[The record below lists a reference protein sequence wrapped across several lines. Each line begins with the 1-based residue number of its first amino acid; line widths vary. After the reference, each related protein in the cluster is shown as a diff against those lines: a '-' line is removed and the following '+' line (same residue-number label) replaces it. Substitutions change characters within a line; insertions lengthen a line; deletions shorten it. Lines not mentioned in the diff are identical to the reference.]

1 MSINSSNQLW
11 YKGHYLSCSFSVIN
25 PLCLTHATECHWNPV
40 HPPGR
45 QPALLREVLPA
56 TAAWYLGYTHK
67 FLWEVE
73 VRQKRGCVR
82 VCVCY
87 LQALA
92 DPLRL
97 PGSAEDHSASVL
109 KSGQLSNNRLPYI
122 QAGPFQLKWATKN
135 KIQLPAGI
143 WVERCRWCGLWHYE

>member
-1 MSINSSNQLW
+1 MW
-11 YKGHYLSCSFSVIN
+11 D
-25 PLCLTHATECHWNPV
+25 
-40 HPPGR
+40 R
-45 QPALLREVLPA
+45 
-56 TAAWYLGYTHK
+56 
-67 FLWEVE
+67 
-73 VRQKRGCVR
+73 RGCVR

-122 QAGPFQLKWATKN
+122 QAGPFQLKWATKKKNSITGRDLSGALPLVWSLTLWVIITPFMTWEEKHSLRQFLN
-135 KIQLPAGI
+135 KRPLRKNKLQWIN
-143 WVERCRWCGLWHYE
+143 ERWYLTVLTGLWLECPLVISSNGLHSRDKPFKP